1 MYRLTGLIFMLWFL
15 LAPAAGEEVYRTQDA
30 EGAITIT
37 DTPAADDASVEQVEL
52 PPGPPEASRQQ
63 SRQRQQEI
71 REAARKAERRRLEQ
85 QQRQQARIGQAE
97 AGLAEA
103 EAKLAETK
111 LIKDEDR
118 RSLVS
123 GKRGIRPEYFERVEA
138 AEAEVEA
145 ARKRLKEVRGY

>member
-1 MYRLTGLIFMLWFL
+1 M
-15 LAPAAGEEVYRTQDA
+15 
-30 EGAITIT
+30 
-37 DTPAADDASVEQVEL
+37 
-52 PPGPPEASRQQ
+52 
-63 SRQRQQEI
+63 
-71 REAARKAERRRLEQ
+71 EQ